1 MKFLT
6 NLLFLFS
13 FLWLPEILGSQ
24 MFDEVVFI
32 LYAIVMYTVNEWGI
46 INSILPLF
54 LSRVDRDKRVRAAS
68 SKMNLKKTF
77 KNIKLAN
84 KKN

>member
-1 MKFLT
+1 MKILT

-32 LYAIVMYTVNEWGI
+32 LYAIVMYTVNE
-46 INSILPLF
+46 
-54 LSRVDRDKRVRAAS
+54 
-68 SKMNLKKTF
+68 
-77 KNIKLAN
+77 
-84 KKN
+84 